1 MDTTNITTAFFAV
14 LLVALSLLLVDAYR
28 GHVAFEN
35 FMDQCVTT
43 KKARQCVAQWNL
55 AHPAHASATYDYQA
69 K

>member
-1 MDTTNITTAFFAV
+1 MNSTNIITAFFAIF
-14 LLVALSLLLVDAYR
+14 LVALSLLLADAYR
-28 GHVAFEN
+28 GHVAFES
-35 FMDQCVTT
+35 FMDQCVAT